1 MAFLVALGAG
11 AAAVAVG
18 ASLVVAA
25 AVGLG
30 AAAVFDYVMDSMID
44 DISVDT
50 MGGRTVT
57 KKDSTASRKMVY
69 GTVRTGGTIV
79 YQANSGDDNE
89 YLHNYVVFSDGEVD
103 EITAIYFDDV
113 KVMELN
119 GSGNVRYYNKYSTN
133 SDGSASTTG
142 NKVYIKVKNG
152 ITSQVAIDASNTSSQ
167 IPSQW
172 TSAHRLRGIAYSY
185 IQLEYS
191 DEIYTNGFPK
201 ITAII
206 KGKKLYDPRQDSTAT
221 AYSGSGSQRLDDAS
235 TWGYTNNSAVCL
247 LNYMLDDRIG
257 LGESLDAFDATSLKA
272 SMDDCD
278 VDISLSG
285 GGTQKKYTCDGIIDS
300 KNSHKANIQNILT
313 SMNGQLLY
321 SGGKYHVKS
330 YNYETP
336 HSQVVTEDMIL
347 GNIDVATKAS
357 RRSLY
362 NRVKGKFVSE
372 EDNYVMTEY
381 PAQIYY
387 LPNTTPPNSVKQF
400 EIDDGETLYHEY
412 NLPMTTNNVRAQR
425 LARLTMLRSRMQS
438 SIKFTANAKA
448 LLYTVGDNIKVTNS
462 TLGITE
468 KVYQIQRLNVRPDA
482 EKGLTVS
489 IEAKENVED
498 FYNWS
503 TTDELTF
510 TSGLTVSLFAGDVTA
525 PTNLILEPIFK
536 NGKSVIKASWTAS
549 VSQGDIIYKV
559 YYRRNATNY
568 RPIHQ
573 PYTYDNLIEID
584 ILPNFAET
592 EIQIVVQAMRQATGV
607 VSDSL
612 TGTVVAAKINNDN
625 PNNIIRSTIQNP
637 TTADISALAEEAGIK
652 LVNGAEIT
660 YLYINGTGD
669 VLDSLTF
676 TFEKIELSTIPQ
688 KVNNDIVAQTFSN
701 VVANSTFSTASDW
714 IFANE
719 LGSFEITGGKLVYD
733 EVAGLEVVYQLVESL
748 EAGKTYTASVTLSNS
763 ALGIDVLAF
772 VFYDPLTLDSYPTL
786 TSYFNGNG
794 THTTE
799 FVAPSDEIFFGITD
813 AAATG
818 SADLDD
824 LTLTRQ
830 DEKAEHFVLISLP
843 ESVTDT
849 VTWSHSESNATG
861 ITDTGVTTTFNYF
874 STNQLV
880 NGRKSVEIGLT
891 RPSSSSGFSQHTVT
905 VTASWTEDITLG
917 GVTNTQNKSVT
928 TDVILSV
935 RVA

>member
-438 SIKFTANAKA
+438 SIKFTTNAKG

-510 TSGLTVSLFAGDVTA
+510 TSGLTVSLFDGAVSA
-525 PTNLILEPIFK
+525 PTGLRLEAYYE
-536 NGKSVIKASWTAS
+536 NNKSKIRAEWTPS
-549 VSQGDIIYKV
+549 TSQGDIIYKV
-559 YYRRNATNY
+559 YYRKNATHH

-573 PYTYDNLIEID
+573 PYTYDTFIEID
-584 ILPNFAET
+584 VAERYQL
-592 EIQIVVQAMRQATGV
+592 EEVQVVVQAMRQATGV

-612 TGTVVAAKINNDN
+612 SGTLIAAKIDKENANNV
-625 PNNIIRSTIQNP
+625 IRGTVEDP
-637 TTADISALAEEAGIK
+637 TVHELSLLAFEAGIN
-652 LVNGAEIT
+652 LNDGEQVT
-660 YLYINGTGD
+660 YLQIDNGE
-669 VLDSLTF
+669 VVNSLQYE
-676 TFEKIELSTIPQ
+676 FEKLELSTITQ
-688 KVNNDIVAQTFSN
+688 KVNNNIFAETFSE
-701 VVANSTFSTASDW
+701 VVDNGTFNNTSNWD
-714 IFANE
+714 I
-719 LGSFEITGGKLVYD
+719 LGDSIAISNGKLN
-733 EVAGLEVVYQLVESL
+733 LS
-748 EAGKTYTASVTLSNS
+748 YTNSIGGCLSNC
-763 ALGIDVLAF
+763 LYNHWEKIQ
-772 VFYDPLTLDSYPTL
+772 
-786 TSYFNGNG
+786 
-794 THTTE
+794 
-799 FVAPSDEIFFGITD
+799 FFF
-813 AAATG
+813 
-818 SADLDD
+818 
-824 LTLTRQ
+824 
-830 DEKAEHFVLISLP
+830 HFKR
-843 ESVTDT
+843 
-849 VTWSHSESNATG
+849 
-861 ITDTGVTTTFNYF
+861 FC
-874 STNQLV
+874 
-880 NGRKSVEIGLT
+880 
-891 RPSSSSGFSQHTVT
+891 
-905 VTASWTEDITLG
+905 
-917 GVTNTQNKSVT
+917 
-928 TDVILSV
+928 
-935 RVA
+935 